1 MPQHTP
7 QSETNKSSR
16 KTIGKKITP
25 RRIAAFACIIL
36 LVCLYVGGL
45 LLVCFNP
52 GNSERLFAGW
62 LGSVIGLPILLWLLL
77 WSLQLLK
84 KRQEE
89 NRPPQHTN
97 TETGQNADSPAEHH

>member
-16 KTIGKKITP
+16 KPAGKKITP

-52 GNSERLFAGW
+52 GNS
-62 LGSVIGLPILLWLLL
+62 
-77 WSLQLLK
+77 
-84 KRQEE
+84 
-89 NRPPQHTN
+89 
-97 TETGQNADSPAEHH
+97 